1 MLGLPG
7 VMKMC
12 LDCTD
17 LHETDSSFFMK
28 RYALVATVI
37 SVTILA
43 SFLIVEALGIP
54 LLTDPT
60 DRMNEGGWIAAIIGG
75 GLLLADVFIP
85 IPSSVIMITHGA
97 IFGILG
103 GFVLSLVASVGGA
116 MIGWW
121 VGNRG
126 GRWMDRIV
134 SPQERQQANLFIAR
148 YGILAI
154 IVSRLIPI
162 VAETV
167 AIMSGTTSLG
177 WKRVLIATTIGAAP
191 PALIYAIAGEAT
203 DDFASGALVTVCVV
217 VVAGVAWFVGR
228 RFMPSTDE
236 AASASGATVE

>member
-1 MLGLPG
+1 
-7 VMKMC
+7 
-12 LDCTD
+12 
-17 LHETDSSFFMK
+17 MK

-37 SVTILA
+37 AVLILA
-43 SFLIVEALGIP
+43 SFLLVEALQVP

-60 DRMNEGGWIAAIIGG
+60 DRMREGGWIAAVTGG

-85 IPSSVIMITHGA
+85 IPSSVIMITHGV

-121 VGNRG
+121 VGHRG

-134 SPQERQQANLFIAR
+134 SPKEKAQANDFIVR
-148 YGILAI
+148 YGLLAI
-154 IVSRLIPI
+154 IISRLIPI

-167 AIMSGTTSLG
+167 AIMSGTTNLG

-203 DDFASGALVTVCVV
+203 DDFASGALVTACVII
-217 VVAGVAWFVGR
+217 VAGIAWFVGR
-228 RFMPSTDE
+228 RRNE
-236 AASASGATVE
+236 